1 MDVISIDFPLN
12 MDLNKPIFAGYD
24 HLFVCFARYLS
35 LSPNLGAILA
45 HFLPILVP
53 HFFQE
58 TILCSIDDSKA
69 LDSEKATWG
78 LVAGQDRL
86 NNQRLRLE
94 RAWGAGE
101 R

>member
-24 HLFVCFARYLS
+24 HLGFFVL
-35 LSPNLGAILA
+35 PAISA
-45 HFLPILVP
+45 YLPILVP
-53 HFFQE
+53 FWCHFFQE
-58 TILCSIDDSKA
+58 KILCSIDDSKA